1 MTVIILIAL
10 GIVIALVIGLYRY
23 LRGRFGNLAD
33 RLTVLEG
40 ALGVE
45 DWVNF
50 LRIVPD
56 TDPEGPQ
63 RRSFASRLDRIEA
76 RLGEPMARA
85 RLDVRQRMRELDEE
99 LMDDPSSGYEHSQVA
114 NIQDLVERGERP
126 DRKEWESWV
135 HTPFPWTEH

>member
-1 MTVIILIAL
+1 MTAIILIAL

-23 LRGRFGNLAD
+23 LQGRFGNLDD

-45 DWVNF
+45 DWVEF

-56 TDPEGPQ
+56 TDPDGPQ

-85 RLDVRQRMRELDEE
+85 RLDVRRRMRELDEE
-99 LMDDPSSGYEHSQVA
+99 LTDDPSSGYEHSQVA

-135 HTPFPWTEH
+135 RTPFPWTED